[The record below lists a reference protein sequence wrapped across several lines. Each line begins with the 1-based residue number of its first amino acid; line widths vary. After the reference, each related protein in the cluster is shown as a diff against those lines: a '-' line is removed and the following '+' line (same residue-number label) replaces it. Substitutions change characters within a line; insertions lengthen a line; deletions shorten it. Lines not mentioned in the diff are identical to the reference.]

1 MRKKNLKGLLAAC
14 LSFSMVVTSFSV
26 GGIGTKTAEA
36 AEDDKTVFTEVLT
49 PDQITLREKLPEKAS
64 NITEGESREVTIQG
78 TGTKMTVKDNGTV
91 RKELSSKW
99 LVENEMGAGVN
110 LGNTM
115 EAVIPVDQ
123 KKDATPTD
131 GETVWKQP
139 VTTQEYFDALHS
151 YGINTVRIPVSWSN
165 ADIDD
170 GTYTLREEF
179 LGRVEE
185 IVNYALNE
193 GMYVI
198 VNDHWDN
205 QWWGQF
211 GACKKDA
218 DGNKVAD
225 EVTRAAAWT
234 RYESYWTQISER
246 FKDYSD
252 HLIFEG
258 ANEELGTRLN
268 DAICLNGPAKGY
280 AKPDNSGNDIV
291 TLGGNLKTDELYEM
305 TNKINQKFVDI
316 VRSTGGNNT
325 YRHLLIPGY
334 DTDISKTVDDRYKMP
349 TDIAEN
355 GKDKLFISVH
365 YYTPWDFC
373 GDGCTGT
380 YTVGD
385 QKATYE
391 YFNQMKEKFSDNGYG
406 IIIGECGICNPSGVD
421 SSVTQWLNDTF
432 TAAQQISAVPC
443 LWETSQYF
451 DRVECKQIY
460 KDIADFYNTINQADG
475 DATMTKISGG
485 VPSNDDDSD
494 VHFGDYVDKTLWKTK
509 GLHAYITYQ
518 TPTWDYRNAYKPL
531 RSLGK
536 DEGSYQY
543 IQAGGNEVTK
553 ENTKV
558 TDVQITKDGEYTISL
573 DGVDLSAAN
582 NYRMLGIATDIDYK
596 TYKESGIKITNATMK
611 VDGKEVT
618 DAPFDLTVKEDNKYY
633 TFMAVNAY
641 AEEGEFFPL
650 NELNAAEK
658 LPVASKS
665 IEFTFTVTGLDKVLQ
680 DIADGT
686 YIDPETGKALNDNTP
701 EISYGKYI
709 DKSLWEKKGAHAYLM
724 YQTASWDYRDAFKP
738 QKKLAKDAHAFE
750 YIKAA
755 GVEAADTTKVQ
766 DVYFDKDGDYTVSI
780 DGIDLSGANVFNM
793 LGVATDIAWK
803 TYPGVTITAKSIKLD
818 GKEVLKDS
826 VLPPKTEEGKNDY
839 YTFMAIDKWADEGSH
854 PLDDA
859 SSNEELEL
867 PSQSVEIEF
876 TVSGLDQLLKDVAD
890 GTYID
895 PQTGKQ
901 INGEEAKPSESPAA
915 PTQVPSA
922 SPSNV
927 PSAVPSASAPAATTT
942 TPASVTSAPSIVG
955 PKVNATFTSGNYKY
969 KVTKAA
975 TTAAKGTVK
984 VVGLTKKGAK
994 AKKLNVPAKIKKQKA
1009 DYTVTAIGAKA
1020 FKGSKATAITLNK
1033 NIKTIPSA
1041 AFANCKKLKTL
1052 TVKAKLK
1059 KVAKKSFK
1067 GCKKKIKV
1075 KGASA
1080 KVRKA
1085 NVKLLKKSGYKKFK

>member
-99 LVENEMGAGVN
+99 LAENEMGAGVN

-131 GETVWKQP
+131 GETMWKQP

-151 YGINTVRIPVSWSN
+151 YGINTVRIPVAWSN

-179 LGRVEE
+179 LGRIEE

-225 EVTRAAAWT
+225 EETRAAAWT

-280 AKPDNSGNDIV
+280 AKPDNSGKDIV

-373 GDGCTGT
+373 GDGGTGT

-406 IIIGECGICNPSGVD
+406 IIIGECAVCNPAGVD
-421 SSVTQWLNDTF
+421 
-432 TAAQQISAVPC
+432 
-443 LWETSQYF
+443 
-451 DRVECKQIY
+451 
-460 KDIADFYNTINQADG
+460 
-475 DATMTKISGG
+475 
-485 VPSNDDDSD
+485 
-494 VHFGDYVDKTLWKTK
+494 
-509 GLHAYITYQ
+509 
-518 TPTWDYRNAYKPL
+518 
-531 RSLGK
+531 
-536 DEGSYQY
+536 
-543 IQAGGNEVTK
+543 
-553 ENTKV
+553 
-558 TDVQITKDGEYTISL
+558 
-573 DGVDLSAAN
+573 
-582 NYRMLGIATDIDYK
+582 
-596 TYKESGIKITNATMK
+596 
-611 VDGKEVT
+611 
-618 DAPFDLTVKEDNKYY
+618 
-633 TFMAVNAY
+633 
-641 AEEGEFFPL
+641 
-650 NELNAAEK
+650 
-658 LPVASKS
+658 
-665 IEFTFTVTGLDKVLQ
+665 
-680 DIADGT
+680 
-686 YIDPETGKALNDNTP
+686 
-701 EISYGKYI
+701 
-709 DKSLWEKKGAHAYLM
+709 
-724 YQTASWDYRDAFKP
+724 
-738 QKKLAKDAHAFE
+738 
-750 YIKAA
+750 
-755 GVEAADTTKVQ
+755 
-766 DVYFDKDGDYTVSI
+766 
-780 DGIDLSGANVFNM
+780 
-793 LGVATDIAWK
+793 
-803 TYPGVTITAKSIKLD
+803 
-818 GKEVLKDS
+818 
-826 VLPPKTEEGKNDY
+826 
-839 YTFMAIDKWADEGSH
+839 
-854 PLDDA
+854 
-859 SSNEELEL
+859 
-867 PSQSVEIEF
+867 
-876 TVSGLDQLLKDVAD
+876 
-890 GTYID
+890 
-895 PQTGKQ
+895 
-901 INGEEAKPSESPAA
+901 
-915 PTQVPSA
+915 
-922 SPSNV
+922 
-927 PSAVPSASAPAATTT
+927 
-942 TPASVTSAPSIVG
+942 ASV
-955 PKVNATFTSGNYKY
+955 
-969 KVTKAA
+969 
-975 TTAAKGTVK
+975 
-984 VVGLTKKGAK
+984 
-994 AKKLNVPAKIKKQKA
+994 
-1009 DYTVTAIGAKA
+1009 
-1020 FKGSKATAITLNK
+1020 
-1033 NIKTIPSA
+1033 
-1041 AFANCKKLKTL
+1041 
-1052 TVKAKLK
+1052 
-1059 KVAKKSFK
+1059 
-1067 GCKKKIKV
+1067 
-1075 KGASA
+1075 
-1080 KVRKA
+1080 
-1085 NVKLLKKSGYKKFK
+1085 